1 MAENP
6 TTRNPKP
13 SGRAWRLL
21 TSVGVG
27 FGVQEVEFGVYSLRF
42 GDSGFRFPGSGFGI
56 RDSDPNIRAR
66 FFRVRYSGFGTK
78 HSTLDTNLGSETWFG
93 IRNSKNPEA
102 RTPEL

>member
-56 RDSDPNIRAR
+56 RIRISGLV
-66 FFRVRYSGFGTK
+66 FFG
-78 HSTLDTNLGSETWFG
+78 FG
-93 IRNSKNPEA
+93 IRASALNI
-102 RTPEL
+102 RH